1 MASVCKDG
9 KWGYVN
15 DAGETVIPCQYKY
28 AGLFSDNGLAFVE
41 NEEGSYEC
49 INEYGE
55 IVIPNEKYSAYGNW
69 KAYWLDANFASF
81 DMELNEEDKLYGVI
95 NKEGEITN
103 EAKEKVNML
112 LKKSFRPEFL
122 NRLDEIIMFKP
133 LTKENIGGIVEI
145 QLRRLAKRLE
155 QENLV
160 LDISDKAKSYIAENG
175 YDNVYGAR
183 PLKRFIQKYVET
195 PIARYIIEKNPA
207 AGSAVKV
214 DADENGIFLK

>member
-1 MASVCKDG
+1 MICKAQDR
-9 KWGYVN
+9 V
-15 DAGETVIPCQYKY
+15 Y
-28 AGLFSDNGLAFVE
+28 A
-41 NEEGSYEC
+41 
-49 INEYGE
+49 I
-55 IVIPNEKYSAYGNW
+55 
-69 KAYWLDANFASF
+69 
-81 DMELNEEDKLYGVI
+81 
-95 NKEGEITN
+95 
-103 EAKEKVNML
+103 
-112 LKKSFRPEFL
+112 LKQSFRPEFL

-195 PIARYIIEKNPA
+195 PIARFIIEKNPA
-207 AGSAVKV
+207 AGAAVKV